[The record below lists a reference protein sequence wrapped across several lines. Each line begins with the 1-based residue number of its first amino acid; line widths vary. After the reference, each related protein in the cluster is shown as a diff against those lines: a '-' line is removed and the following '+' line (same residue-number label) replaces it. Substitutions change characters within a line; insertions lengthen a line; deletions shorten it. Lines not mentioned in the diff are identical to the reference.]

1 MPIHQ
6 IDIEQFIDLASGNFI
21 FDVRS
26 PSEYTK
32 AHIPGAISLPLFTD
46 DQRKIIGTAYKRE
59 NRETAVNHG
68 LRFFSQRM
76 LEIPSEAEKVFVH
89 HNITS
94 EDKKIF
100 IHCWRGGMRS
110 GSVAWL
116 FNLYGYQ
123 VFTLV
128 GGYKSFRRWVL
139 EKFDGKYK
147 LNILGGYTG
156 SGKTEMIEKL
166 KENGKNVINLEK
178 LASHRG
184 SAFGSL
190 GEPPQPSQEMFE
202 NCLAIE
208 LHNLITCVD
217 ATESQLNP
225 YFKEIWI
232 EDESRHV
239 GKVGIPLNFW
249 NLMRSSNLYFLEIP
263 YEERLQY
270 IVKNY
275 GQYPK
280 EDLINAVLR
289 IQRRLGGLDTANAVD
304 FIQKGNT
311 TACFSIL
318 LSYYDRLYKNSLDK
332 REKLASILSIV
343 QSDRVDVSVVEKLDA
358 LTKHSGAETE
368 II

>member
-46 DQRKIIGTAYKRE
+46 DQRKIIGTAYKQE
-59 NRETAVNHG
+59 NRKTAVNHG

-76 LEIPSEAEKVFVH
+76 LEIPLEAEKVLVQH
-89 HNITS
+89 KINS
-94 EDKKIF
+94 EDTKIF

-110 GSVAWL
+110 SSVAWL

-139 EKFDGKYK
+139 EKFDKKYK

-156 SGKTEMIEKL
+156 SGKTEIIEKL
-166 KENGKNVINLEK
+166 KEIGKNVINLEK

-190 GEPPQPSQEMFE
+190 GEPSQPSQEMFE

-208 LHNLITCVD
+208 LHKLFTND
-217 ATESQLNP
+217 NAKSQLNL
-225 YFKEIWI
+225 YFQEIWI
-232 EDESRHV
+232 EDESRHI
-239 GKVGIPLNFW
+239 GKVGIPLSFW
-249 NLMRSSNLYFLEIP
+249 NQMRSSNLYFLEIP
-263 YEERLQY
+263 YDERLRY

-280 EDLINAVLR
+280 EDLINAILR
-289 IQRRLGGLDTANAVD
+289 IQKRLGGLDTANAVD

-311 TACFSIL
+311 AACFSIL
-318 LSYYDRLYKNSLDK
+318 LSYYDRLYKNSLDE
-332 REKLASILSIV
+332 RENLASILRIV
-343 QSDRVDVSVVEKLDA
+343 QSDRVHISVVEKLNA
-358 LTKHSGAETE
+358 LTKKSGTE
-368 II
+368 IEII